1 VGLGKPERAGDHN
14 GRSDETAATAQRAVT
29 SAAGEQSD
37 DRDAPDGRALR
48 PPPDRPAG
56 RDVAC
61 STRSVTSASTVRAAG
76 DDTTYLPC
84 RRVRSRAS
92 RTRIERYDGSTFR
105 PVLRTSRV
113 CVDGDGDER
122 VFRVPA
128 GVRVDRDR
136 RTGGGRGGLRTDGG
150 QSAATTARTLTVG
163 DRVRVAG
170 EQVTGG
176 LATIERIDDSP
187 PVASELRSRAPGTSF
202 STPTASASGC
212 SSTRLR
218 PTTTRSILRRPTP
231 ASTAPGSHKVPARG
245 SNAWNARS
253 YDGRDGVA
261 RVCSV
266 SRDGDPVVRRRVH
279 YDHDRP
285 DRDAAVHYASIDQL
299 ILFCIVIIKWV
310 PERVSGN
317 VGETRRAG
325 DHVCTTPM
333 PAAELQPRLRPRSR
347 TAADRR
353 VGVNGRR

>member
-1 VGLGKPERAGDHN
+1 MVDQI
-14 GRSDETAATAQRAVT
+14 ETAATAQRAVT

-37 DRDAPDGRALR
+37 VIATLQTAERYDHLRIAPLDVTCRVLNQIGNFGVDG
-48 PPPDRPAG
+48 
-56 RDVAC
+56 
-61 STRSVTSASTVRAAG
+61 VRAAG
-76 DDTTYLPC
+76 DDTTYLLVAESDPELPD
-84 RRVRSRAS
+84 V
-92 RTRIERYDGSTFR
+92 RIERYDGSTFR

-187 PVASELRSRAPGTSF
+187 PVASELFEAPGTSF

-231 ASTAPGSHKVPARG
+231 ASTAPGSPQGACTR
-245 SNAWNARS
+245 
-253 YDGRDGVA
+253 
-261 RVCSV
+261 
-266 SRDGDPVVRRRVH
+266 
-279 YDHDRP
+279 
-285 DRDAAVHYASIDQL
+285 L
-299 ILFCIVIIKWV
+299 
-310 PERVSGN
+310 ERV
-317 VGETRRAG
+317 ER
-325 DHVCTTPM
+325 
-333 PAAELQPRLRPRSR
+333 AEL
-347 TAADRR
+347 
-353 VGVNGRR
+353 

>member
-1 VGLGKPERAGDHN
+1 MVDQI
-14 GRSDETAATAQRAVT
+14 ETAATAQRAVT
-29 SAAGEQSD
+29 TPISERSD
-37 DRDAPDGRALR
+37 AIATLRQAERYDHVRIAPLDVTCRVLNQIGDFGVDG
-48 PPPDRPAG
+48 
-56 RDVAC
+56 
-61 STRSVTSASTVRAAG
+61 VRAAG
-76 DDTTYLPC
+76 EDTTYLLVAESDPELPD
-84 RRVRSRAS
+84 V
-92 RTRIERYDGSTFR
+92 RIERWNGSTFR

-113 CVDGDGDER
+113 CIDGDGDER

-170 EQVTGG
+170 EEHDSMF
-176 LATIERIDDSP
+176 ATVERIDDSP
-187 PVASELRSRAPGTSF
+187 PLRASCSRAPGTSF

-266 SRDGDPVVRRRVH
+266 SRG
-279 YDHDRP
+279 
-285 DRDAAVHYASIDQL
+285 A
-299 ILFCIVIIKWV
+299 ILSFVGAFIMIMTARIV
-310 PERVSGN
+310 
-317 VGETRRAG
+317 TRLFTMHR
-325 DHVCTTPM
+325 
-333 PAAELQPRLRPRSR
+333 
-347 TAADRR
+347 
-353 VGVNGRR
+353 